1 MSFEK
6 YKVSKA
12 NLFTVCVEN
21 ATVVQRT
28 PPMHLNM
35 ELKVFPTFLLL
46 LTCVNFIKSQGKF
59 YKYYV
64 GINGTFANRIK
75 TFLFTQVAAA
85 EIQIYC
91 ATLHC
96 LLL

>member
-6 YKVSKA
+6 CKVYKA
-12 NLFTVCVEN
+12 NLFSVCVEN

-28 PPMHLNM
+28 PPTHLIM
-35 ELKVFPTFLLL
+35 ELKVFPTFHLL
-46 LTCVNFIKSQGKF
+46 LTFVNFINSQGKF

-64 GINGTFANRIK
+64 GINGTFANRINF
-75 TFLFTQVAAA
+75 FLFTQVGAA
-85 EIQIYC
+85 EIQIYF